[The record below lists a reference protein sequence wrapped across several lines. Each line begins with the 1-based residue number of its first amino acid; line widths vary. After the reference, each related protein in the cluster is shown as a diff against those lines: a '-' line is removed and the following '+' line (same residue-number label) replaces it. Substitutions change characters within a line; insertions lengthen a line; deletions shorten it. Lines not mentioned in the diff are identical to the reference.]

1 MDSREF
7 LVPGK
12 LSDFVLLRP
21 EADRQAC
28 RAASLKRLHAFPL
41 SCSCTAAPVRIHPYM
56 NKTC

>member
-28 RAASLKRLHAFPL
+28 LVLLR
-41 SCSCTAAPVRIHPYM
+41 
-56 NKTC
+56 